1 MISVAENASKM
12 NKRFEQTVL
21 VASLLMSLAAHSQ
34 TEGITFVPD
43 EVFAGRSEGKGEM
56 QLFLG
61 KARPFTV
68 ESFGS
73 TQADG
78 RFRLEQNVR
87 FEGEPVQSRSWM
99 MWQTTP
105 GHYSATLTEA
115 SGLAVGRTDGS
126 RLTLR
131 YSLKGWGLVMH
142 QILDLTNDGRTVLNY
157 GSIRFFGIPIGQ
169 LRETIQ
175 LTH

>member
-1 MISVAENASKM
+1 MISIAESANKM
-12 NKRFEQTVL
+12 KKHFEQIVL
-21 VASLLMSLAAHSQ
+21 VTSLLMSLTAHSQ
-34 TEGITFVPD
+34 TTEKSFVPD
-43 EVFAGRSEGKGEM
+43 KVFAGRSEGKGEM

-61 KARPFTV
+61 KTRPFTV
-68 ESFGS
+68 KSFGS

-78 RFRLEQNVR
+78 RFRLEQNVQ

-115 SGLAVGRTDGS
+115 SGLVVGRTDGN

-131 YSLKGWGLVMH
+131 YPLKGWGLVMH
-142 QILDLTNDGRTVLNY
+142 QILDLTNDGQTVLNY
-157 GSIRFFGIPIGQ
+157 GSIRFLGIPIGQ
-169 LRETIQ
+169 VRETIQ
-175 LTH
+175 LMH

>member
-1 MISVAENASKM
+1 M
-12 NKRFEQTVL
+12 NKCFEQIVFVSL
-21 VASLLMSLAAHSQ
+21 LLMSLAAHSQ
-34 TEGITFVPD
+34 TEGRAFVPD
-43 EVFAGRSEGKGEM
+43 KVFAGRSEGKGEM

-61 KARPFTV
+61 KTRPFIV
-68 ESFGS
+68 ESLGS

-78 RFRLEQNVR
+78 RFRLEQNVQ

-115 SGLAVGRTDGS
+115 SGLVVGHTDGS
-126 RLTLR
+126 RLILR
-131 YSLKGWGLVMH
+131 YPLKGWGLVIH
-142 QILDLTNDGRTVLNY
+142 QTFNITNDGKTVLNY
-157 GSIRFFGIPIGQ
+157 GSIRFLGIPIGQ

-175 LTH
+175 LMH

>member
-1 MISVAENASKM
+1 MISVAENANKM
-12 NKRFEQTVL
+12 NRRFEQIVL
-21 VASLLMSLAAHSQ
+21 IASLLMPLTAHSQ
-34 TEGITFVPD
+34 TEGKAFVPN
-43 EVFAGRSEGKGEM
+43 EVFAGRSDGKGEM

-61 KARPFTV
+61 KTRPFTV
-68 ESFGS
+68 ESVGS
-73 TQADG
+73 TQTDG
-78 RFRLEQNVR
+78 RFRLEQNVQ

-115 SGLAVGRTDGS
+115 SGLVVGHTDGS
-126 RLTLR
+126 RLTLQ
-131 YSLKGWGLVMH
+131 YPLNGWGLVMH
-142 QILDLTNDGRTVLNY
+142 QILDLTNDGKTVLNY
-157 GSIRFFGIPIGQ
+157 GSIRFLGIPIGQ